1 MNIDSVYFKKKD
13 IVNSREAFNELEK
26 IRLKAKP
33 TKKDLI
39 IDPSN
44 IPPDMMNTIRNNN
57 AFEDEFWRTHNK
69 YKLTP
74 HIDSK
79 PKYTPPYYA
88 PHETGYGSFNYESY
102 VQNLKRI

>member
-1 MNIDSVYFKKKD
+1 MNIDSVYFKKD
-13 IVNSREAFNELEK
+13 IVNSRGAFNKIEN

-33 TKKDLI
+33 TKKVLI
-39 IDPSN
+39 LDPSN
-44 IPPDMMNTIRNNN
+44 IPPDMMNTIWNNN
-57 AFEDEFWRTHNK
+57 AFENKFWRTHNK

-79 PKYTPPYYA
+79 PKHAPPYYA
-88 PHETGYGSFNYESY
+88 PQEAGYGSFNYQSF